1 MPQFSQ
7 LYGDDLTTELGTN
20 DTSVLFTDARRKH
33 AVNVGLRQFAD
44 LTECVVKRSSVTV
57 SSSAQEFNLT
67 STTILSG
74 SSRFLRM
81 ASEGP
86 AYITTDTAGI
96 QQILAGDENFPQRA
110 IPFMDA
116 VEGGE
121 WRSTQTPATPTG
133 WYERVDGGARYFGL
147 DCPADVSTSE
157 TVELLIPFVQQ
168 PSSLTSDT
176 AIPFAVSSNYR
187 RDLEPYH
194 QGLVHYAAHLM
205 EKLRRD
211 DERAD
216 RQMQMFL
223 GYVQRYNAQNRPKG
237 PRGVRAGRSYF
248 ARARRGQYEAG
259 SLRAPWWR

>member
-116 VEGGE
+116 VDGGE
-121 WRSTQTPATPTG
+121 WRSRRRRPPRPAGMSG
-133 WYERVDGGARYFGL
+133 WMAARGISGWI
-147 DCPADVSTSE
+147 V
-157 TVELLIPFVQQ
+157 
-168 PSSLTSDT
+168 
-176 AIPFAVSSNYR
+176 R
-187 RDLEPYH
+187 R
-194 QGLVHYAAHLM
+194 M
-205 EKLRRD
+205 
-211 DERAD
+211 
-216 RQMQMFL
+216 
-223 GYVQRYNAQNRPKG
+223 
-237 PRGVRAGRSYF
+237 S
-248 ARARRGQYEAG
+248 ARRKP
-259 SLRAPWWR
+259 SNS